1 MTETRPLD
9 ALEMRDDFASRHI
22 GPTAQDIE
30 AMLEVIG
37 VATLPDLLGRTI
49 PVSIRHDEPL
59 ALDPALTEREAV
71 QALRAM
77 AGRNRPLVSMIGMGY
92 YGTVTPPVVLR
103 NVLENPAWYTAYT
116 PYQAEVSQ
124 GRLEALLN
132 FQQMVMDLTGM
143 ELANASLLDEATA
156 AAEAMAMARRVSKSK
171 SARFFVDADCHPQT
185 IAVVRTR
192 AAGLGIDVTVGDP
205 YETFESD
212 VFGDDVFGVL
222 VQYPGS
228 SGALRD
234 PTPIVERVHAAKGIA
249 IFAADLLAACVI
261 EPPGAFG
268 ADIVVG
274 STQRFGVPMGFG
286 GPHAAFFATRDAY
299 KRQTPGRIIGVS
311 VDAYGQTALRM
322 ALQTREQHI
331 RREKATS
338 NICTAQVLLAVMAAM
353 YAVYHGPRRLRA
365 IAERVHRLTKVLAAG
380 LAAAGREV
388 VTAAFFDTITV
399 RVPGEAEALADRA
412 RDAGF
417 NVRRVDGDHI
427 GLSLDETTRRE
438 DVQGVIRALTGDAGG
453 GERSGDGVGADAGG
467 AGAGGV
473 DIDALDAAATDVIGA
488 LARTSEF
495 LAHPVFHE
503 HHSETEMLRYLR
515 RLAAKDVALDR
526 SMIPLGSCTMKLNAT
541 AEMIPVTFPGF
552 GALHPFVPTDQA
564 LGYRELCTGLE
575 RMLCAITGFD
585 AVSLQPNA
593 GSQGEYTGLLC
604 IRKYHQSRGDGGRDV
619 CLIPASAHG
628 TNPASAIMAGMRVVV
643 VACDSSGNVDLA
655 DLELK
660 AREHSERL
668 GALMIT
674 YPSTH
679 GVFEEGIVDI
689 CNVVHEHGGQV
700 YMDGA
705 NLNAMVGLCRPARIG
720 ADVSHINLHKT
731 FCIPHGGG
739 GPGMGP
745 IGVRAHLAPYLP
757 DHPVVGGVNP
767 VADSSG
773 TVGTV
778 SAAPWGSAG
787 ILPISWAYIAM
798 MGAQGLRRATEAAI
812 LNANYVAARLGGAFP
827 VLYTGETYPVLY
839 TGESGFVAH
848 ECIIDFRAVKES
860 CGVTVEDVA
869 KRLVDFGFHAPT
881 MSFPVPDTLMIEPTE
896 SESKAEL
903 DRFCGAMLAIREEIA
918 EIEAG
923 TVRREESALANAPH
937 TADLLVAPHWDRPYS
952 KERAFFPLPGSREDK
967 YWPPVARVDN
977 VYGDRHLACACPP
990 PQAYDDAA
998 D

>member
-9 ALEMRDDFASRHI
+9 AIEMRDDFASRHI
-22 GPTAQDIE
+22 GPAPRDIE
-30 AMLEVIG
+30 EMLEVIG
-37 VATLPDLLGRTI
+37 VPTLDDLLDRTV
-49 PVSIRHDEPL
+49 PASIRHDEPL

-71 QALRAM
+71 EALRAM
-77 AGRNRPLVSMIGMGY
+77 ADRNRPLVSMIGMGY

-132 FQQMVMDLTGM
+132 FQQVVMDLTGM

-192 AAGLGIDVTVGDP
+192 AAPLGIDVTVGDP
-205 YETFESD
+205 HEGFADEGSD
-212 VFGDDVFGVL
+212 GDVFGVL

-234 PTPIVERVHAAKGIA
+234 PTPIVERVHAARGLA
-249 IFAADLLAACVI
+249 IFATDLLAACLV
-261 EPPGAFG
+261 EPPGAFD

-274 STQRFGVPMGFG
+274 SAQRFGVPMGFG
-286 GPHAAFFATRDAY
+286 GPHAAFFATRDAF

-311 VDAYGQTALRM
+311 VDAQGRTALRM

-353 YAVYHGPRRLRA
+353 YAVYHGPERLRA
-365 IAERVHRLTKVLAAG
+365 IAERVHRLTRVLAGG

-388 VTAAFFDTITV
+388 VTESYFDTITV
-399 RVPGEAEALADRA
+399 RAPGEAGALVVRA

-417 NVRRVDGDHI
+417 NVRRVDADHV

-438 DVQGVIRALTGDAGG
+438 DVQGVIGALSAGADDGDGNGGGVAGDA
-453 GERSGDGVGADAGG
+453 S
-467 AGAGGV
+467 V
-473 DIDALDAAATDVIGA
+473 DIEALDAAAPDVIGA
-488 LARTSEF
+488 LARKSPY
-495 LAHPVFHE
+495 LSHPVFHA
-503 HHSETEMLRYLR
+503 HHSETGMLRYLR

-552 GALHPFVPTDQA
+552 AGLHPFVPADQA
-564 LGYRELCTGLE
+564 EGYRELCSGLE

-593 GSQGEYTGLLC
+593 GSQGEYAGLLC
-604 IRKYHQSRGDGGRDV
+604 IRRYHESRGEGGRDV

-628 TNPASAIMAGMRVVV
+628 TNPASAIMAGMRVVIV
-643 VACDSSGNVDLA
+643 DCDESGNVDLR

-660 AREHSERL
+660 AREHGDRL

-679 GVFEEGIVDI
+679 GVFEEAVIDI

-705 NLNAMVGLCRPARIG
+705 NLNAMVGLSRPARIG

-757 DHPVVGGVNP
+757 DHPVVAGVNP
-767 VADSSG
+767 AADRRG
-773 TVGTV
+773 TIGTV

-798 MGAQGLRRATEAAI
+798 MGARGLRRATEVAI

-839 TGESGFVAH
+839 TGENGYVAH
-848 ECIIDFRAVKES
+848 ECVIDLRAVKAS

-869 KRLVDFGFHAPT
+869 KRLVDFGYHAPT

-903 DRFCGAMLAIREEIA
+903 DRFCEAMLAIRAEIA

-923 TVRREESALANAPH
+923 AVAREDSALAHAPH
-937 TADLLVAPHWDRPYS
+937 TPDLLLAAEWDRPYS
-952 KERAFFPLPGSREDK
+952 KERAFFPLPSVREDK
-967 YWPPVARVDN
+967 YWPPVARIDN

-990 PQAYDDAA
+990 PEAYDEAA

>member
-37 VATLPDLLGRTI
+37 VPTLPDLLGRTI
-49 PVSIRHDEPL
+49 PISIRHDEPL

-71 QALRAM
+71 QALHAM

-192 AAGLGIDVTVGDP
+192 AAPLGIDVTVGDP

-234 PTPIVERVHAAKGIA
+234 PTLIVERVHAAKGIA

-353 YAVYHGPRRLRA
+353 YAVYHGPQRLRA

-399 RVPGEAEALADRA
+399 RVPGEAGALADRA

-438 DVQGVIRALTGDAGG
+438 DVQGVISALTGDAGG
-453 GERSGDGVGADAGG
+453 GERSGDGVGADTGG

-575 RMLCAITGFD
+575 RMLCAITGFN

-604 IRKYHQSRGDGGRDV
+604 IRRYHQSRGEGGRDV

-628 TNPASAIMAGMRVVV
+628 TNPASAIMAGMQVVV

-767 VADSSG
+767 AADSSG

-903 DRFCGAMLAIREEIA
+903 DRFCDAMLAIREEIA

-937 TADLLVAPHWDRPYS
+937 TADLLVAPDWERPYS